1 MNTTI
6 AGKQESSGGTPFG
19 GFLDLLPNA
28 LYALVHVVF
37 LAAGAWM
44 AMRGSESP
52 LAHPEV
58 IGLYVASQVGFLA
71 FFARAITLK
80 MAVLIEQT
88 LVFAMLLLVA
98 I

>member
-1 MNTTI
+1 MNTAMT
-6 AGKQESSGGTPFG
+6 GKQESTGGTPFG

-28 LYALVHVVF
+28 MYALVHVVF

-44 AMRGSESP
+44 ATRGSASP
-52 LAHPEV
+52 LEHPEA

-71 FFARAITLK
+71 FFARAITMK

-88 LVFAMLLLVA
+88 LIFVMLLLIA